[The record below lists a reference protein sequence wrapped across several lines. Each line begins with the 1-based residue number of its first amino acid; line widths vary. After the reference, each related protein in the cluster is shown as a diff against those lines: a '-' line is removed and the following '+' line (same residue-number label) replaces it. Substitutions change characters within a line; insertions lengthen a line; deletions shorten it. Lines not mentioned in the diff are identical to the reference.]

1 MEKGIKKIQLIK
13 ITIKNLKKIEYLNSP
28 SIIKYPR
35 LNIIGET
42 IIISA
47 LMRNNDCWNN
57 IFLLFKT
64 NKDEI
69 KNPVIVTIIPV
80 RNEIIRELMNALI
93 KFILRYIILK
103 LLIKKL
109 INIKII
115 GENKIKEKIIINN
128 ISNILTNLK
137 SLCG

>member
-1 MEKGIKKIQLIK
+1 MIAGIIYFY
-13 ITIKNLKKIEYLNSP
+13 YL
-28 SIIKYPR
+28 
-35 LNIIGET
+35 
-42 IIISA
+42 
-47 LMRNNDCWNN
+47 
-57 IFLLFKT
+57 
-64 NKDEI
+64 DEI

-109 INIKII
+109 INIRII

-137 SLCG
+137 SL